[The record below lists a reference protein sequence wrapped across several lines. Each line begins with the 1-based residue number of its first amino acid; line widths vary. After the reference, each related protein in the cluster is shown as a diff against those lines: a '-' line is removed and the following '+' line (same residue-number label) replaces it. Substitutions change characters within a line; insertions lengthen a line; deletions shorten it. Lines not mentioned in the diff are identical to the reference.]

1 MLKRKPQPR
10 SPLPLPLR
18 LGFWHRRRWMP
29 TRFPARC
36 PRCRRRA
43 RHVAMVCDATSRNR
57 VHMETTWP
65 WRTTSCGGSHPVDRR
80 LHRAHGRR
88 LLGPAGLLRVVP
100 EPRRGGGPGG
110 QHLRQRPGACRRLV
124 RAGVAADGELRA
136 FGRELGHQG
145 AAAGKGRSH
154 PLAAVANP
162 KTPPGTCNS
171 APASGYLSK
180 SVRKGRSY
188 TNLDNTWALGY
199 TAFPNCGII

>member
-100 EPRRGGGPGG
+100 EPRRGGGPGVSTFVNV
-110 QHLRQRPGACRRLV
+110 LV
-124 RAGVAADGELRA
+124 P
-136 FGRELGHQG
+136 
-145 AAAGKGRSH
+145 AAAS
-154 PLAAVANP
+154 
-162 KTPPGTCNS
+162 C
-171 APASGYLSK
+171 APASLRTASC
-180 SVRKGRSY
+180 GRSDV
-188 TNLDNTWALGY
+188 NLAIRALAKADHTLWRPWQIQRRLPGPAIQLRRAGIFPRAYARAGATQILTTRGRWAIPRSQ
-199 TAFPNCGII
+199 TAA